1 MRIFKNFGQAL
12 RGLRLNRGNTFLM
25 TLGVMVGIA
34 SLTVIVA
41 IGDGIK
47 IKVLNRIANMG
58 FGPESF
64 SVIAGAGRMFF
75 TSSKNT
81 VSMTLE
87 DAEDLLALPTVRL
100 VVPRQRKRMQII
112 NKKEFTS
119 TRVYGVTPDWQLARG
134 WHLTDGDFLS
144 DSDLDRRKRVVVL
157 GATPVRKLFKGQD
170 DPIGK
175 MVRLQ
180 NQFYEVVGLLEE
192 KGLTES
198 GYDPDDRALI
208 PLTTS
213 MSRLTHETHLH
224 SIKIVTLN
232 PSQVPE
238 TIETV
243 RQVLRRNHNLSVL
256 AADDFRFITPEG
268 IMQWVTESEQALNRM
283 LILISTVSLLV
294 GGIVIMNILLVSIRE
309 RVREIGIRRC
319 FGARRSDIT
328 LQFLF
333 ESVLVSLLG
342 GAMGVGL
349 GLAVSFALKRFDVLP
364 THITVEPFILSFV
377 FCTLI
382 GLIFGIHP
390 ARKAAFLSPEESIR
404 SQ

>member
-1 MRIFKNFGQAL
+1 MRIFKNLIQAL
-12 RGLRLNRGNTFLM
+12 RGLKLNRGNTLLM

-41 IGDGIK
+41 IGIGIK
-47 IKVLNRIANMG
+47 VKVLDRISNLG

-64 SVIAGAGRMFF
+64 SVMAGAGKMFF
-75 TSSKNT
+75 SRSKNT
-81 VSMTLE
+81 TSMSLQ

-119 TRVYGVTPDWQLARG
+119 TRVYGVTPDWQRARG
-134 WHLTDGDFLS
+134 WQVVDGVFLS
-144 DSDLDRRKRVVVL
+144 DTDLDRKKKVVVL
-157 GATPVRKLFKGQD
+157 GATPVRKLFKD
-170 DPIGK
+170 TDPIGK

-180 NQFYEVVGLLEE
+180 NNYYEVIGLLQE

-224 SIKIVTLN
+224 SIKVVTLDA
-232 PSQVPE
+232 SQVPKTME
-238 TIETV
+238 AV
-243 RQVLRRNHNLSVL
+243 KRVLRRNHNLSIL
-256 AADDFRFITPEG
+256 SEDDFRFVTPEG
-268 IMQWVTESEQALNRM
+268 IMEWVTESAQAMNRM

-294 GGIVIMNILLVSIRE
+294 GGIVIMNILLVSISE

-319 FGARRSDIT
+319 FGARKSDIT

-333 ESVLVSLLG
+333 ESILVSLLG
-342 GAMGVGL
+342 GILGILLGL
-349 GLAVSFALKRFDVLP
+349 GISFGLKRFDILP
-364 THITVEPFILSFV
+364 TQVTWEPFVLSFV

-390 ARKAAFLSPEESIR
+390 ARKAALMSPEESIR
-404 SQ
+404 S

>member
-1 MRIFKNFGQAL
+1 MRIFKNFRQAL
-12 RGLRLNRGNTFLM
+12 RGLRLNRGNTLLM
-25 TLGVMVGIA
+25 TIGVMIGIA

-41 IGDGIK
+41 IGFGIK
-47 IKVLNRIANMG
+47 VKVLDRIANLG

-64 SVIAGAGRMFF
+64 SVMAGSGKMFF
-75 TSSKNT
+75 SRSKNIT
-81 VSMTLE
+81 SMSLQ

-112 NKKEFTS
+112 NKKEFTN
-119 TRVYGVTPDWQLARG
+119 TRVYGVTPDWQRARG
-134 WHLTDGDFLS
+134 WHVADGEFLS
-144 DSDLDRRKRVVVL
+144 DSDLDRKRKVVVL
-157 GATPVRKLFKGQD
+157 GATPVRKIFKNE

-180 NQFYEVVGLLEE
+180 NNFYEVIGVLLE

-213 MSRLTHETHLH
+213 MARLTRETHLH
-224 SIKIVTLN
+224 SIKVVTLDA
-232 PSQVPE
+232 SQVPE
-238 TIETV
+238 TMEAVKQI
-243 RQVLRRNHNLSVL
+243 LRRNHSLSIL
-256 AADDFRFITPEG
+256 SEDDFRFITPEG
-268 IMQWVTESEQALNRM
+268 IMEWVTESAQAMNRM

-294 GGIVIMNILLVSIRE
+294 GGVVIMNILLVSIRE

-319 FGARRSDIT
+319 FGARKSDIT

-342 GAMGVGL
+342 GILGIGL
-349 GLAVSFALKRFDVLP
+349 GLDISFGLQRFDIIP
-364 THITVEPFILSFV
+364 TQVTWEPFVLSFV

-390 ARKAAFLSPEESIR
+390 ARKAALMSPEESIR
-404 SQ
+404 S

>member
-1 MRIFKNFGQAL
+1 MRIFKNLRQAL
-12 RGLRLNRGNTFLM
+12 RGLKLNRGNTLLM
-25 TLGVMVGIA
+25 TLGVMIGIA

-41 IGDGIK
+41 LGFGIK
-47 IKVLNRIANMG
+47 VKVLDRISNLG

-64 SVIAGAGRMFF
+64 SVMAGAGKMFF
-75 TSSKNT
+75 SRSKNT
-81 VSMTLE
+81 TSMSLQ
-87 DAEDLLALPTVRL
+87 DAEDLLSLPTVRL

-119 TRVYGVTPDWQLARG
+119 TRVYGVTPDWQRARG
-134 WHLTDGDFLS
+134 WHVVDGVFLS
-144 DSDLDRRKRVVVL
+144 DSDLDRKKKVVVL
-157 GATPVRKLFKGQD
+157 GATPVRKLFKGK

-180 NQFYEVVGLLEE
+180 NNYYEVIGLLQE

-224 SIKIVTLN
+224 SIKVVTLDA
-232 PSQVPE
+232 SQVPKTME
-238 TIETV
+238 AV
-243 RQVLRRNHNLSVL
+243 KRVLRRNHNLSIL
-256 AADDFRFITPEG
+256 SEDDFRFVTPEG
-268 IMQWVTESEQALNRM
+268 IMEWVTESAQAMNRM

-294 GGIVIMNILLVSIRE
+294 GGIVIMNILLVSISE

-319 FGARRSDIT
+319 FGARKSDIT

-333 ESVLVSLLG
+333 ESILVSLLG
-342 GAMGVGL
+342 GILGIGL
-349 GLAVSFALKRFDVLP
+349 GLSISFGLKRLDILP
-364 THITVEPFILSFV
+364 TQVTWEPFVLSFV

-390 ARKAAFLSPEESIR
+390 ARKAALMSPEESIR
-404 SQ
+404 S

>member
-1 MRIFKNFGQAL
+1 MRIFKNFRQAL
-12 RGLRLNRGNTFLM
+12 RGLRLNRGNTLLM
-25 TLGVMVGIA
+25 TIGVMIGIA

-41 IGDGIK
+41 IGFGIK
-47 IKVLNRIANMG
+47 VKVLDRIANMG

-64 SVIAGAGRMFF
+64 SVMAGAGKMFF
-75 TSSKNT
+75 SRSKNT
-81 VSMTLE
+81 TSMSLQ

-112 NKKEFTS
+112 NKKEFTN
-119 TRVYGVTPDWQLARG
+119 TRVYGVTPDWQRARG
-134 WHLTDGDFLS
+134 WHVSDGAFLS
-144 DSDLDRRKRVVVL
+144 DSDLDRKRKVVVL
-157 GATPVRKLFKGQD
+157 GATPVRKLFKNT

-180 NQFYEVVGLLEE
+180 NNFYEVIGVLLE

-198 GYDPDDRALI
+198 GYDPDDRTLI

-213 MSRLTHETHLH
+213 MARLTRETHLH
-224 SIKIVTLN
+224 SIKVVTLDA
-232 PSQVPE
+232 SQVPE
-238 TIETV
+238 TMEAV
-243 RQVLRRNHNLSVL
+243 KHVLRRNHSLSIL
-256 AADDFRFITPEG
+256 SEDDFRFVTPEG
-268 IMQWVTESEQALNRM
+268 IMEWVTESAQAMNRM

-294 GGIVIMNILLVSIRE
+294 GGVVIMNILLVSIRE

-319 FGARRSDIT
+319 FGARKSDIT

-342 GAMGVGL
+342 GILGIGL
-349 GLAVSFALKRFDVLP
+349 GLSICFGLQRFDILP
-364 THITVEPFILSFV
+364 TQVTWEPFVLSFV

-390 ARKAAFLSPEESIR
+390 ARKAALMSPEEAIR
-404 SQ
+404 S

>member
-1 MRIFKNFGQAL
+1 
-12 RGLRLNRGNTFLM
+12 LNRGNTFLM
-25 TLGVMVGIA
+25 TLGVMVGIT

-47 IKVLNRIANMG
+47 VKVLDRIANIG

-75 TSSKNT
+75 TRSKNT
-81 VSMTLE
+81 ISMTLE
-87 DAEDLLALPTVRL
+87 DTEDLLALPTVRL

-112 NKKEFTS
+112 NKREFTS

-134 WHLTDGDFLS
+134 WKIVDGNFLS
-144 DSDLDRRKRVVVL
+144 DSDLDRKKRVVVL
-157 GATPVRKLFKGQD
+157 GATPTRKLFKGK

-180 NQFYEVVGLLEE
+180 NQFYEVIGLLEE

>member
-1 MRIFKNFGQAL
+1 MRIFKNLGQAL
-12 RGLRLNRGNTFLM
+12 RGLRLNLGNTVLM
-25 TLGVMVGIA
+25 TVGVMVGIA

-41 IGDGIK
+41 VGDGIK
-47 IKVLNRIANMG
+47 VKVLNRIANLG

-75 TSSKNT
+75 ARSQNPT
-81 VSMTLE
+81 SMTLE
-87 DAEDLLALPTVRL
+87 DAEDLLALPTVWL
-100 VVPRQRKRMQII
+100 VVPRQRKSMQII
-112 NKKEFTS
+112 NKKEFTN
-119 TRVYGVTPDWQLARG
+119 TRVYGVTPDWQLGRS
-134 WHLTDGDFLS
+134 WKMKDGDFLS
-144 DSDLDRRKRVVVL
+144 DSDFDRRKRVVVL
-157 GATPVRKLFKGQD
+157 GATPAKKLFKGE

-180 NQFYEVVGLLEE
+180 DNYYQVIGLLEE

-198 GYDPDDRALI
+198 GYDPDDRVLI
-208 PLTTS
+208 PLSTS
-213 MSRLTHETHLH
+213 MSRLTHQTHLH
-224 SIKIVTLN
+224 SIKVVTLDA
-232 PSQVPE
+232 SQVPE
-238 TIETV
+238 TMEAV
-243 RQVLRRNHNLSVL
+243 RHILRRNHSLSIF
-256 AADDFRFITPEG
+256 ADDDFRFITPEG
-268 IMQWVTESEQALNRM
+268 IMQWVTEASQALNRM

-328 LQFLF
+328 FQFLF

-342 GAMGVGL
+342 GLMGVGL
-349 GLAVSFALKRFDVLP
+349 GLIISFGLKRFDFLP
-364 THITVEPFILSFV
+364 TYITVEPFILSFV
-377 FCTLI
+377 FCSLV

>member
-1 MRIFKNFGQAL
+1 MRIYKNLGQAL
-12 RGLRLNRGNTFLM
+12 RGLRLNRGNTILM
-25 TLGVMVGIA
+25 TLGVMIGIA

-47 IKVLNRIANMG
+47 IKVLSRIANMG

-64 SVIAGAGRMFF
+64 SVIAGAGKMFF
-75 TSSKNT
+75 SRSKNT
-81 VSMTLE
+81 TSMSLE
-87 DAEDLLALPTVRL
+87 DTEDLLALPTVRL
-100 VVPRQRKRMQII
+100 VVPRQRKRMQVI
-112 NKKEFTS
+112 NKKEFTN
-119 TRVYGVTPDWQLARG
+119 TRIYGVTPDWQLARG
-134 WHLTDGDFLS
+134 WKMQDGEFLS
-144 DSDLDRRKRVVVL
+144 DSDLDRRKRVIVL
-157 GATPVRKLFKGQD
+157 GATPARKLFKSNE
-170 DPIGK
+170 PIGK

-180 NQFYEVVGLLEE
+180 NNYYRVIGLLEE
-192 KGLTES
+192 KGMTES

-213 MSRLTHETHLH
+213 MSRLTHQTYLH
-224 SIKIVTLN
+224 SIKVVALDS
-232 PSQVPE
+232 SQVPE
-238 TIETV
+238 TMEAV
-243 RQVLRRNHNLSVL
+243 RQILRRNHNLS
-256 AADDFRFITPEG
+256 AFADDDFRFITPEG
-268 IMQWVTESEQALNRM
+268 IMLWVTESEQALNRM

-328 LQFLF
+328 FQFLF

-342 GAMGVGL
+342 GLMGVGL
-349 GLAVSFALKRFDVLP
+349 GLAMSFALKRFDILP
-364 THITVEPFILSFV
+364 THITVEPFILAFM
-377 FCTLI
+377 FCSLI

>member
-1 MRIFKNFGQAL
+1 MRIYKNLGQAL
-12 RGLRLNRGNTFLM
+12 RGLRLNRGNTILM
-25 TLGVMVGIA
+25 TLGVMIGIA

-47 IKVLNRIANMG
+47 IKVLSRIANMG

-64 SVIAGAGRMFF
+64 SVIAGAGKMFF
-75 TSSKNT
+75 SRSKNT
-81 VSMTLE
+81 TSMSLE
-87 DAEDLLALPTVRL
+87 DTEDLLALPTVRL
-100 VVPRQRKRMQII
+100 VVPRQRKRMQVI
-112 NKKEFTS
+112 NKKEFTN
-119 TRVYGVTPDWQLARG
+119 TRIYGVTPDWQLARG
-134 WHLTDGDFLS
+134 WKMEDGEFLS
-144 DSDLDRRKRVVVL
+144 DSDLDRRKRVIVL
-157 GATPVRKLFKGQD
+157 GATPARKLFKSNE
-170 DPIGK
+170 PIGK

-180 NQFYEVVGLLEE
+180 NNYYRVIGLLEE
-192 KGLTES
+192 KGMTES

-213 MSRLTHETHLH
+213 MSRLTHQTYLH
-224 SIKIVTLN
+224 SIKVVTLDS
-232 PSQVPE
+232 SQVPE
-238 TIETV
+238 TMEAV
-243 RQVLRRNHNLSVL
+243 RQILRRNHNLSVF
-256 AADDFRFITPEG
+256 AEDDFRFITPEG
-268 IMQWVTESEQALNRM
+268 IMLWVTESEQALDRM

-328 LQFLF
+328 FQFLF

-342 GAMGVGL
+342 GLMGVGL
-349 GLAVSFALKRFDVLP
+349 GLAMSFALKRFDILP
-364 THITVEPFILSFV
+364 THITVEPFILAFM
-377 FCTLI
+377 FCSLI

-404 SQ
+404 S

>member
-1 MRIFKNFGQAL
+1 MRIFKNLIQAL
-12 RGLRLNRGNTFLM
+12 RGLKLNRGNTLLM

-41 IGDGIK
+41 IGFGIK
-47 IKVLNRIANMG
+47 VKVLDRISNLG

-64 SVIAGAGRMFF
+64 SVMAGAGKMFF
-75 TSSKNT
+75 SRSKNT
-81 VSMTLE
+81 TSMSLQ
-87 DAEDLLALPTVRL
+87 DAEDLLSLPTVRL

-119 TRVYGVTPDWQLARG
+119 TRVYGVTPDWQRARG
-134 WHLTDGDFLS
+134 WHVVDGVFLS
-144 DSDLDRRKRVVVL
+144 DSDLDRKKKVVVL
-157 GATPVRKLFKGQD
+157 GATPVRKLFKGK

-180 NQFYEVVGLLEE
+180 NNYYEVIGLLQE

-224 SIKIVTLN
+224 SIKVVTLDS
-232 PSQVPE
+232 SQVPKTME
-238 TIETV
+238 AV
-243 RQVLRRNHNLSVL
+243 KQVLRRNHNLSIL
-256 AADDFRFITPEG
+256 SEDDFRFVTPEG
-268 IMQWVTESEQALNRM
+268 IMEWVTESAQAMNRM

-294 GGIVIMNILLVSIRE
+294 GGVVIMNILLVSISE

-319 FGARRSDIT
+319 FGARKSDIT

-333 ESVLVSLLG
+333 ESILVALLG
-342 GAMGVGL
+342 GILGIGL
-349 GLAVSFALKRFDVLP
+349 GLSISFGLKRFDILP
-364 THITVEPFILSFV
+364 TQVTWEPFVLSFV

-390 ARKAAFLSPEESIR
+390 ARKAALMSPEESIR
-404 SQ
+404 S

>member
-1 MRIFKNFGQAL
+1 MRIFENLGQAL

-25 TLGVMVGIA
+25 TLGVMIGIA

-47 IKVLNRIANMG
+47 VKVLDRIANMG

-75 TSSKNT
+75 TRSKNT

-87 DAEDLLALPTVRL
+87 DAEVLRALPTVRL

-134 WHLTDGDFLS
+134 WNMKDGDFLS
-144 DSDLDRRKRVVVL
+144 DSDLDRKKRVIVL
-157 GATPVRKLFKGQD
+157 GATPTRKLFKGE
-170 DPIGK
+170 DPIGR
-175 MVRLQ
+175 MLRLQ
-180 NQFYEVVGLLEE
+180 NNFYEVIGLLEE

-224 SIKIVTLN
+224 SIKVVTLN

-238 TIETV
+238 TMEAV
-243 RQVLRRNHNLSVL
+243 RQILRRNHNLSVL
-256 AADDFRFITPEG
+256 AADDFRFVTPEG

-342 GAMGVGL
+342 GVMGIGL
-349 GLAVSFALKRFDVLP
+349 GLALSFGLKRFDVLP
-364 THITVEPFILSFV
+364 THMTVEPFILSFV

-382 GLIFGIHP
+382 GLVFGIHP

>member
-1 MRIFKNFGQAL
+1 MRIFKNLGQAL
-12 RGLRLNRGNTFLM
+12 RGLRLNRGNTILM
-25 TLGVMVGIA
+25 TLGVMIGIA

-64 SVIAGAGRMFF
+64 SIIAGAGRMFF
-75 TSSKNT
+75 ARSKNT
-81 VSMTLE
+81 TSMSLQ

-112 NKKEFTS
+112 NKKEFTN

-134 WHLTDGDFLS
+134 WEMTDGNFLS
-144 DSDLDRRKRVVVL
+144 DSDLDRSKRVVVL
-157 GATPVRKLFKGQD
+157 GATPARKLFKGQEA
-170 DPIGK
+170 IGK
-175 MVRLQ
+175 MVRLE
-180 NQFYEVVGLLEE
+180 NNFYEVIGLLEE

-213 MSRLTHETHLH
+213 MSRLTHQTYLH
-224 SIKIVTLN
+224 SIKVVTLDA
-232 PSQVPE
+232 SQVPQTME
-238 TIETV
+238 MV
-243 RQVLRRNHNLSVL
+243 RQVLRHNHNLSVL

-328 LQFLF
+328 FQFLF
-333 ESVLVSLLG
+333 ESILVSMLG
-342 GAMGVGL
+342 GFMGVAL
-349 GLAVSFALKRFDVLP
+349 GLAISFGLQRFDVLP
-364 THITVEPFILSFV
+364 THITMEPFILSFT

-382 GLIFGIHP
+382 GLVFGIHP

-404 SQ
+404 AQ

>member
-1 MRIFKNFGQAL
+1 MRIFNNLIQAL
-12 RGLRLNRGNTFLM
+12 RGLKLNRGNTLLM

-41 IGDGIK
+41 IGFGIK
-47 IKVLNRIANMG
+47 VKVLNRISNMG

-64 SVIAGAGRMFF
+64 SVMAGAGKMFF
-75 TSSKNT
+75 SRSKNT
-81 VSMTLE
+81 TSMSLQ

-119 TRVYGVTPDWQLARG
+119 TRVYGVTPDWQRARG
-134 WHLTDGDFLS
+134 WRVVDGVFLS
-144 DSDLDRRKRVVVL
+144 DSDLDRKKKVVVL
-157 GATPVRKLFKGQD
+157 GATPVRKLFKD
-170 DPIGK
+170 TDPIGK

-180 NQFYEVVGLLEE
+180 NNYYEVIGLLQE

-213 MSRLTHETHLH
+213 ISRLTHETHLH
-224 SIKIVTLN
+224 SIKVVTLDA
-232 PSQVPE
+232 SQVPKTME
-238 TIETV
+238 AV
-243 RQVLRRNHNLSVL
+243 KRVLRRNHNLSIL
-256 AADDFRFITPEG
+256 SEDDFRFVTPEG
-268 IMQWVTESEQALNRM
+268 IMEWVTESAQAMNRM

-294 GGIVIMNILLVSIRE
+294 GGIVIMNILLVSISE

-319 FGARRSDIT
+319 FGARKSDIT

-333 ESVLVSLLG
+333 ESILVSLLG
-342 GAMGVGL
+342 GILGIALGL
-349 GLAVSFALKRFDVLP
+349 GISFGLKRFDILP
-364 THITVEPFILSFV
+364 TQVTWEPFVLSFV

-390 ARKAAFLSPEESIR
+390 ARKAALMSPEESIR
-404 SQ
+404 S

>member
-1 MRIFKNFGQAL
+1 MRVFKNFRQAI

-25 TLGVMVGIA
+25 TIGVMIGIA
-34 SLTVIVA
+34 SLTVIVS
-41 IGDGIK
+41 IGFGIK
-47 IKVLNRIANMG
+47 VKVLDRIANMG

-64 SVIAGAGRMFF
+64 SVMAGAGKMFF
-75 TSSKNT
+75 SRSKNT
-81 VSMTLE
+81 TSMSLQ

-112 NKKEFTS
+112 NKKEFTN
-119 TRVYGVTPDWQLARG
+119 TRVYGVTPDWQRARG
-134 WHLTDGDFLS
+134 WHVADGVFLS
-144 DSDLDRRKRVVVL
+144 DADLDRKRKVVVL
-157 GATPVRKLFKGQD
+157 GATPVRKLFKNA

-180 NQFYEVVGLLEE
+180 NNFYEVIGLLQE

-213 MSRLTHETHLH
+213 MARLTRETHLH
-224 SIKIVTLN
+224 SIKVVTLDA
-232 PSQVPE
+232 SQVLE
-238 TIETV
+238 TMEAV
-243 RQVLRRNHNLSVL
+243 KHVLRRNHNLSIL
-256 AADDFRFITPEG
+256 SEDDFRFVTPEG
-268 IMQWVTESEQALNRM
+268 IMEWVTESAQAMNRM

-294 GGIVIMNILLVSIRE
+294 GGVVIMNILLVSIRE

-319 FGARRSDIT
+319 FGARKSDIT

-342 GAMGVGL
+342 GILGIGL
-349 GLAVSFALKRFDVLP
+349 GLSISFGLQRFDIIP
-364 THITVEPFILSFV
+364 TQVTWEPFVLSFV

-382 GLIFGIHP
+382 GLVFGIHP
-390 ARKAAFLSPEESIR
+390 ARKAALMSPEEAIR
-404 SQ
+404 S

>member
-1 MRIFKNFGQAL
+1 MRIFKNLRQAL
-12 RGLRLNRGNTFLM
+12 RGLRLNRGNTMLM
-25 TLGVMVGIA
+25 TLGVMIGIA

-47 IKVLNRIANMG
+47 IKVLDRITSLG

-64 SVIAGAGRMFF
+64 SVIAGAGRLFF
-75 TSSKNT
+75 ARSRNT
-81 VSMTLE
+81 TSMTLE

-100 VVPRQRKRMQII
+100 VVPHQRKSIQLI

-119 TRVYGVTPDWQLARG
+119 ARVYGVTPDWQLARG
-134 WHLTDGDFLS
+134 WEMKDGEFLS
-144 DSDLDRRKRVVVL
+144 ETDLDRSKRVIVL
-157 GATPVRKLFKGQD
+157 GATPAKKLFKD
-170 DPIGK
+170 EDPVGK
-175 MVRLQ
+175 MVRVQ
-180 NQFYEVVGLLEE
+180 NNFYEVIGLLEE

-213 MSRLTHETHLH
+213 MTRLTHQTYLH
-224 SIKIVTLN
+224 SIKVVALKA
-232 PSQVPE
+232 SQVPE
-238 TIETV
+238 TMEAV
-243 RQVLRRNHNLSVL
+243 RQILRQNHNLSVL
-256 AADDFRFITPEG
+256 AEDDFRFITPEG
-268 IMQWVTESEQALNRM
+268 IMQWVTKSEQALNRM
-283 LILISTVSLLV
+283 LILVSTVSLLV

-328 LQFLF
+328 IQFLF
-333 ESVLVSLLG
+333 ESILVSLLG
-342 GAMGVGL
+342 GIMGVALGL
-349 GLAVSFALKRFDVLP
+349 GVSFGLERLNVIP
-364 THITVEPFILSFV
+364 THITMEPFILSFV
-377 FCTLI
+377 FCSLI

>member
-1 MRIFKNFGQAL
+1 MRIFKNLRQAL
-12 RGLRLNRGNTFLM
+12 RGLKLNRGNTLLM
-25 TLGVMVGIA
+25 TLGVMIGIA

-41 IGDGIK
+41 IGFGIK
-47 IKVLNRIANMG
+47 VKVLDRISNLG

-64 SVIAGAGRMFF
+64 SVMAGAGKMFF
-75 TSSKNT
+75 SRSKNT
-81 VSMTLE
+81 TSMSLQ
-87 DAEDLLALPTVRL
+87 DAEDLLALPTVRI

-119 TRVYGVTPDWQLARG
+119 TRVYGVTPDWQRARG
-134 WHLTDGDFLS
+134 WHVVDGVFLS
-144 DSDLDRRKRVVVL
+144 DSDLDRKKKVVVL
-157 GATPVRKLFKGQD
+157 GATPVRKLFKGR

-180 NQFYEVVGLLEE
+180 NNYYEVIGLLQE

-213 MSRLTHETHLH
+213 MSRLTHENHLH
-224 SIKIVTLN
+224 SIKVVTLDA
-232 PSQVPE
+232 SQVPKTME
-238 TIETV
+238 AV
-243 RQVLRRNHNLSVL
+243 KQVLRRNHNLSIL
-256 AADDFRFITPEG
+256 SEDDFRFVTPEG
-268 IMQWVTESEQALNRM
+268 IMEWVTESAQAMNRM
-283 LILISTVSLLV
+283 LILLSTVSLLV
-294 GGIVIMNILLVSIRE
+294 GGVVIMNILLVSISE

-319 FGARRSDIT
+319 FGARKLDIT

-333 ESVLVSLLG
+333 ESILVSLLG
-342 GAMGVGL
+342 GILGIGL
-349 GLAVSFALKRFDVLP
+349 GLSISFGLKRLDILP
-364 THITVEPFILSFV
+364 TQVTWEPFVLSFV

-390 ARKAAFLSPEESIR
+390 ARKAALMSPEESIR
-404 SQ
+404 S

>member
-1 MRIFKNFGQAL
+1 M
-12 RGLRLNRGNTFLM
+12 NRGNTFLM
-25 TLGVMVGIA
+25 TLGVMIGIT

-47 IKVLNRIANMG
+47 VKVLDRIANIG

-75 TSSKNT
+75 TRSKNT
-81 VSMTLE
+81 ISMTLE

-112 NKKEFTS
+112 NKREFTS

-134 WHLTDGDFLS
+134 WKIVDGNFLS
-144 DSDLDRRKRVVVL
+144 DSDLDRKKRVVVL
-157 GATPVRKLFKGQD
+157 GATPTRKLFKGK

-180 NQFYEVVGLLEE
+180 NQFYEVIGLLEE

-232 PSQVPE
+232 PSQVAE

-268 IMQWVTESEQALNRM
+268 IMEWVTESEQALNRM

>member
-1 MRIFKNFGQAL
+1 MRILKNFRQAL
-12 RGLRLNRGNTFLM
+12 RGLRLNRGNTLLM
-25 TLGVMVGIA
+25 TIGVMIGIA

-41 IGDGIK
+41 IGFGIK

-64 SVIAGAGRMFF
+64 SVMAGAGKMFF
-75 TSSKNT
+75 SRSKNT
-81 VSMTLE
+81 TSMSLQ

-112 NKKEFTS
+112 NKKEFTN
-119 TRVYGVTPDWQLARG
+119 TRVYGVTPDWQRARG
-134 WHLTDGDFLS
+134 WQVSDGVFLS
-144 DSDLDRRKRVVVL
+144 DSDLDRKRKVVVL
-157 GATPVRKLFKGQD
+157 GATPVRKIFKD
-170 DPIGK
+170 EDPIGK

-180 NQFYEVVGLLEE
+180 NNFYVVIGVLLE

-213 MSRLTHETHLH
+213 MARLTRETHLH
-224 SIKIVTLN
+224 SIKVVTLDA
-232 PSQVPE
+232 SQVPE
-238 TIETV
+238 TMEAV
-243 RQVLRRNHNLSVL
+243 KHVLRRNHNLSIL
-256 AADDFRFITPEG
+256 SEDDFRFVTPEG
-268 IMQWVTESEQALNRM
+268 IMEWVTESAQAMNRM

-294 GGIVIMNILLVSIRE
+294 GGVVIMNILLVSIRE
-309 RVREIGIRRC
+309 RVREIGIRRS
-319 FGARRSDIT
+319 FGARKLDIT

-342 GAMGVGL
+342 GILGIGL
-349 GLAVSFALKRFDVLP
+349 GLSICYGLQRFDILP
-364 THITVEPFILSFV
+364 TQVTAEPFVLSFV

-390 ARKAAFLSPEESIR
+390 ARKAALMSPEESIR
-404 SQ
+404 S

>member
-1 MRIFKNFGQAL
+1 
-12 RGLRLNRGNTFLM
+12 M
-25 TLGVMVGIA
+25 TLGVMIGIA

-41 IGDGIK
+41 IGFGIK
-47 IKVLNRIANMG
+47 VKVLDRISNLG

-64 SVIAGAGRMFF
+64 SVMAGAGKMFF
-75 TSSKNT
+75 SRSKNT
-81 VSMTLE
+81 TSMSLQ

-119 TRVYGVTPDWQLARG
+119 TRVYGVTPDWQRARG
-134 WHLTDGDFLS
+134 WHVVDGVFLS
-144 DSDLDRRKRVVVL
+144 DSDLDRKKKVVVL
-157 GATPVRKLFKGQD
+157 GATPVRKLFKD
-170 DPIGK
+170 TDPIGK

-180 NQFYEVVGLLEE
+180 NNYYEVIGLLQE

-213 MSRLTHETHLH
+213 ISRLTHETHLH
-224 SIKIVTLN
+224 SIKVVTLDA
-232 PSQVPE
+232 SQVPKTME
-238 TIETV
+238 AV
-243 RQVLRRNHNLSVL
+243 KRVLRRNHNLSIL
-256 AADDFRFITPEG
+256 SEDDFRFVTPEG
-268 IMQWVTESEQALNRM
+268 IMEWVTESAQAMNRM

-294 GGIVIMNILLVSIRE
+294 GGIVIMNILLVSINE
-309 RVREIGIRRC
+309 RIQEIGIRRC
-319 FGARRSDIT
+319 FGARKSDIT

-333 ESVLVSLLG
+333 ESILVSLLG
-342 GAMGVGL
+342 GIFGIGL
-349 GLAVSFALKRFDVLP
+349 GLGISFGLKRFDILP
-364 THITVEPFILSFV
+364 TQVTWEPFVLSFV

-390 ARKAAFLSPEESIR
+390 ARKAALMSPEESIR
-404 SQ
+404 S

>member
-1 MRIFKNFGQAL
+1 MRILKNFGQAV
-12 RGLRLNRGNTFLM
+12 RGLRLNRGNTLLM
-25 TLGVMVGIA
+25 TIGVMIGIA

-41 IGDGIK
+41 IGFGIK
-47 IKVLNRIANMG
+47 VKVLDRIANMG

-64 SVIAGAGRMFF
+64 SVMAGAGKMFF
-75 TSSKNT
+75 SRSKNT
-81 VSMTLE
+81 TSMSLQ

-119 TRVYGVTPDWQLARG
+119 TRVYGVTPDWQRARG
-134 WHLTDGDFLS
+134 WHVSDGVFLS
-144 DSDLDRRKRVVVL
+144 DSDLDRKRKVVVL
-157 GATPVRKLFKGQD
+157 GATPVRKLFKD
-170 DPIGK
+170 EDPIGK

-180 NQFYEVVGLLEE
+180 NNFYEVIGVLME

-213 MSRLTHETHLH
+213 MARLTRETHLH
-224 SIKIVTLN
+224 SIKVVTLDA
-232 PSQVPE
+232 SQVPE
-238 TIETV
+238 TMEAV
-243 RQVLRRNHNLSVL
+243 KQVLRRNHNLSIL
-256 AADDFRFITPEG
+256 SEDDFRFVTPEG
-268 IMQWVTESEQALNRM
+268 IMEWVTESAQAMNRM

-294 GGIVIMNILLVSIRE
+294 GGVVIMNILLVSIRE

-319 FGARRSDIT
+319 FGARKLDVT

-342 GAMGVGL
+342 GILGIGL
-349 GLAVSFALKRFDVLP
+349 GLSICFGLQRFDILP
-364 THITVEPFILSFV
+364 TQVTVEPFILSFV

-390 ARKAAFLSPEESIR
+390 ARKAALMSPEESIR
-404 SQ
+404 S

>member
-1 MRIFKNFGQAL
+1 MRIFKNLRQAL
-12 RGLRLNRGNTFLM
+12 RGLKLNRGNTLLM
-25 TLGVMVGIA
+25 TLGVMIGIA

-41 IGDGIK
+41 IGFGIK
-47 IKVLNRIANMG
+47 VKVLDRISNLG

-64 SVIAGAGRMFF
+64 SVMAGAGKMFF
-75 TSSKNT
+75 SRSKNT
-81 VSMTLE
+81 TSMSLQ

-119 TRVYGVTPDWQLARG
+119 TRVYGVTPDWQRARG
-134 WHLTDGDFLS
+134 WQVVDGVFLS
-144 DSDLDRRKRVVVL
+144 DTDLDRKKKVVVL
-157 GATPVRKLFKGQD
+157 GATPVRKLFKD
-170 DPIGK
+170 TDPIGK

-180 NQFYEVVGLLEE
+180 NNYYEVIGLLQE

-224 SIKIVTLN
+224 SIKVVTLDA
-232 PSQVPE
+232 SQVPKTME
-238 TIETV
+238 AV
-243 RQVLRRNHNLSVL
+243 KRVLRRNHNLSVL
-256 AADDFRFITPEG
+256 SEDDFRFVTPEG
-268 IMQWVTESEQALNRM
+268 IMEWVTESAQAMNRM
-283 LILISTVSLLV
+283 LILLSTVSLLV
-294 GGIVIMNILLVSIRE
+294 GGVVIMNILLVSISE

-319 FGARRSDIT
+319 FGARKSDIT

-333 ESVLVSLLG
+333 ESILVSLLG
-342 GAMGVGL
+342 GILGIGL
-349 GLAVSFALKRFDVLP
+349 GLSISFGLKRLDILP
-364 THITVEPFILSFV
+364 TQITWEPFVLSFV

-390 ARKAAFLSPEESIR
+390 ARKAALMSPEESIR
-404 SQ
+404 S

>member
-1 MRIFKNFGQAL
+1 M
-12 RGLRLNRGNTFLM
+12 NRGNTFLM
-25 TLGVMVGIA
+25 TLGVMVGIT

-47 IKVLNRIANMG
+47 VKVLDRIANIG

-75 TSSKNT
+75 TRSKNT
-81 VSMTLE
+81 ISMTLE
-87 DAEDLLALPTVRL
+87 DTEDLLALPTVRL

-112 NKKEFTS
+112 NKREFTS

-134 WHLTDGDFLS
+134 WKIVDGNFLS
-144 DSDLDRRKRVVVL
+144 DSDLDRKKRVVVL
-157 GATPVRKLFKGQD
+157 GATPTRKLFKGK

-180 NQFYEVVGLLEE
+180 NQFYEVIGLLEE

>member
-1 MRIFKNFGQAL
+1 MRVFKNFRQAI
-12 RGLRLNRGNTFLM
+12 RGLTLNRSNTLLM
-25 TLGVMVGIA
+25 TIGVMIGIA
-34 SLTVIVA
+34 SLTVIVS
-41 IGDGIK
+41 IGFGIK
-47 IKVLNRIANMG
+47 VKVLDRIANMG

-64 SVIAGAGRMFF
+64 SVMAGAGKMFF
-75 TSSKNT
+75 SRSKNT
-81 VSMTLE
+81 TSMSLQ

-112 NKKEFTS
+112 NKKEFTN
-119 TRVYGVTPDWQLARG
+119 TRVYGVTPDWQRARG
-134 WHLTDGDFLS
+134 WHVADGVFLS
-144 DSDLDRRKRVVVL
+144 DADLDRKRKVVVL
-157 GATPVRKLFKGQD
+157 GATPVRKLFKNA

-180 NQFYEVVGLLEE
+180 NNFYEVIGLLQE

-213 MSRLTHETHLH
+213 MARLTRETHLH
-224 SIKIVTLN
+224 SIKVVTLDA
-232 PSQVPE
+232 SQVPE
-238 TIETV
+238 TMEAV
-243 RQVLRRNHNLSVL
+243 KHVLRRNHNLSIL
-256 AADDFRFITPEG
+256 SEDDFRFVTPEG
-268 IMQWVTESEQALNRM
+268 IMEWVTESAQAMNRM

-294 GGIVIMNILLVSIRE
+294 GGVVIMNILLVSIRE

-319 FGARRSDIT
+319 FGARKSDIT

-342 GAMGVGL
+342 GILGIGL
-349 GLAVSFALKRFDVLP
+349 GLSISFGLQRFDIIP
-364 THITVEPFILSFV
+364 TQVTWEPFVLSFV

-382 GLIFGIHP
+382 GLVFGIHP
-390 ARKAAFLSPEESIR
+390 ARKAALMSPEEAIR
-404 SQ
+404 S

>member
-1 MRIFKNFGQAL
+1 
-12 RGLRLNRGNTFLM
+12 M
-25 TLGVMVGIA
+25 TVGVMIGIA

-41 IGDGIK
+41 IGFGIK
-47 IKVLNRIANMG
+47 VKVLDRIANLG

-64 SVIAGAGRMFF
+64 SVMAGAGQMFF
-75 TSSKNT
+75 SRSKNT
-81 VSMTLE
+81 TSMSLE

-119 TRVYGVTPDWQLARG
+119 TRVYGVTPDWQRARG
-134 WHLTDGDFLS
+134 WHVVDGVFLS
-144 DSDLDRRKRVVVL
+144 DSDLDRKKKVVVL
-157 GATPVRKLFKGQD
+157 GATPVRKLFNGE

-180 NQFYEVVGLLEE
+180 NNFYEVIGLLQE

-213 MSRLTHETHLH
+213 MARLTRETHLH
-224 SIKIVTLN
+224 SIKVVTLDA
-232 PSQVPE
+232 SQVPE
-238 TIETV
+238 TMEAV
-243 RQVLRRNHNLSVL
+243 KQVLRRNHNLSIL
-256 AADDFRFITPEG
+256 SEDDFRFVTPEG
-268 IMQWVTESEQALNRM
+268 IMEWVTESAQAMNRM

-294 GGIVIMNILLVSIRE
+294 GGVVIMNILLVSIRE

-319 FGARRSDIT
+319 FGARKSDIT

-342 GAMGVGL
+342 GILGIGL
-349 GLAVSFALKRFDVLP
+349 GLSISFGLNRFDILP
-364 THITVEPFILSFV
+364 VQVTWEPFVLSFV

-390 ARKAAFLSPEESIR
+390 ARKAALMSPEESIR
-404 SQ
+404 A

>member
-1 MRIFKNFGQAL
+1 M
-12 RGLRLNRGNTFLM
+12 LM
-25 TLGVMVGIA
+25 TLGVMIGIA

-47 IKVLNRIANMG
+47 IKVLDRITSLG

-64 SVIAGAGRMFF
+64 SVMAGAGRLFF
-75 TSSKNT
+75 ARSQNT
-81 VSMTLE
+81 TSMTLE

-100 VVPRQRKRMQII
+100 VVPRQRKSIQLI

-134 WHLTDGDFLS
+134 WEMKDGEFLS
-144 DSDLDRRKRVVVL
+144 ETDLDRSKRVIVL
-157 GATPVRKLFKGQD
+157 GATPAKKLFKD
-170 DPIGK
+170 EDPVGK
-175 MVRLQ
+175 MVRVQ
-180 NQFYEVVGLLEE
+180 NNFYEVIGLLEE

-213 MSRLTHETHLH
+213 MTRLTHQTYLH
-224 SIKIVTLN
+224 SIKVVALKA
-232 PSQVPE
+232 SQVPE
-238 TIETV
+238 TMEAV
-243 RQVLRRNHNLSVL
+243 RQILRQNHNLSVL
-256 AADDFRFITPEG
+256 AEDDFRFITPEG
-268 IMQWVTESEQALNRM
+268 IMQRVTESEQALNRM
-283 LILISTVSLLV
+283 LILVSTVSLLV

-328 LQFLF
+328 IQFLF

-342 GAMGVGL
+342 GIMGVALGL
-349 GLAVSFALKRFDVLP
+349 GVSFGLERLNIIP
-364 THITVEPFILSFV
+364 THITMEPFILSFV
-377 FCTLI
+377 FCSLI

>member
-1 MRIFKNFGQAL
+1 MRIFKNLIQAL
-12 RGLRLNRGNTFLM
+12 RGLKLNRGNTLLM

-41 IGDGIK
+41 IGFGIK
-47 IKVLNRIANMG
+47 VKVLNRISNMG

-64 SVIAGAGRMFF
+64 SVMAGAGKMFF
-75 TSSKNT
+75 SRSKNT
-81 VSMTLE
+81 TSMSLQ

-119 TRVYGVTPDWQLARG
+119 TRVYGVTPDWQRARG
-134 WHLTDGDFLS
+134 WDVVDGVFLS
-144 DSDLDRRKRVVVL
+144 DSDLDRKKKVVVL
-157 GATPVRKLFKGQD
+157 GSTPARKLFKD
-170 DPIGK
+170 TDPIGK

-180 NQFYEVVGLLEE
+180 NNYYEVIGLLQE

-213 MSRLTHETHLH
+213 ISRLTHETHLH
-224 SIKIVTLN
+224 SIKVVTLDA
-232 PSQVPE
+232 SQVPKTME
-238 TIETV
+238 AV
-243 RQVLRRNHNLSVL
+243 KRVLRRNHNLSIL
-256 AADDFRFITPEG
+256 SEDDFRFVTPEG
-268 IMQWVTESEQALNRM
+268 IMEWVTESAQAMNRM

-294 GGIVIMNILLVSIRE
+294 GGIVIMNILLVSISE

-319 FGARRSDIT
+319 FGARKSDIT

-333 ESVLVSLLG
+333 ESILVSLLG
-342 GAMGVGL
+342 GILGIALGL
-349 GLAVSFALKRFDVLP
+349 GISFGLKRFDILP
-364 THITVEPFILSFV
+364 TQVTWEPFVLSFV

-390 ARKAAFLSPEESIR
+390 ARKAALMSP
-404 SQ
+404 

>member
-25 TLGVMVGIA
+25 TLGVMVGIT

-47 IKVLNRIANMG
+47 VKVLDRIANIG

-75 TSSKNT
+75 TRSKNT
-81 VSMTLE
+81 ISMTLE
-87 DAEDLLALPTVRL
+87 DTEDLLALPTVRL

-112 NKKEFTS
+112 NKREFTS

-134 WHLTDGDFLS
+134 WKIVDGNFLS
-144 DSDLDRRKRVVVL
+144 DSDLDRKKRVVVL
-157 GATPVRKLFKGQD
+157 GATPTRKLFKGK

-180 NQFYEVVGLLEE
+180 NQFYEVIGLLEE

-404 SQ
+404 S

>member
-1 MRIFKNFGQAL
+1 MRGYIK
-12 RGLRLNRGNTFLM
+12 M
-25 TLGVMVGIA
+25 TLGVMGGIT

-47 IKVLNRIANMG
+47 VKVLDRIANIG

-75 TSSKNT
+75 TRSKNT
-81 VSMTLE
+81 ISMTVE

-112 NKKEFTS
+112 NKREFTS

-134 WHLTDGDFLS
+134 WKIVDGNFLS
-144 DSDLDRRKRVVVL
+144 DSDLDRKKRVVVL
-157 GATPVRKLFKGQD
+157 GATPTRKLFKGK

-180 NQFYEVVGLLEE
+180 NQFYEVIGLLEE

>member
-1 MRIFKNFGQAL
+1 
-12 RGLRLNRGNTFLM
+12 M
-25 TLGVMVGIA
+25 TLGVMIGIA

-41 IGDGIK
+41 IGFGIK
-47 IKVLNRIANMG
+47 VKVLDRISNLG

-64 SVIAGAGRMFF
+64 SVMAGAGKMFF
-75 TSSKNT
+75 SRSKNT
-81 VSMTLE
+81 TSMSLQ
-87 DAEDLLALPTVRL
+87 DAEDLLSLPTVRL

-119 TRVYGVTPDWQLARG
+119 TRVYGVTPDWQRARG
-134 WHLTDGDFLS
+134 WHVVHGVFLS
-144 DSDLDRRKRVVVL
+144 DSDLDRKKKVVVL
-157 GATPVRKLFKGQD
+157 GATPVRKLFKGR

-180 NQFYEVVGLLEE
+180 NNYYEVIGLLQE

-224 SIKIVTLN
+224 SIKVVTLDS
-232 PSQVPE
+232 SQVPKTME
-238 TIETV
+238 AV
-243 RQVLRRNHNLSVL
+243 KQVLRRNHNLSIL
-256 AADDFRFITPEG
+256 SEDDFRFVTPEG
-268 IMQWVTESEQALNRM
+268 IMEWVTESAQAMNRM
-283 LILISTVSLLV
+283 LILLSTVSLLV
-294 GGIVIMNILLVSIRE
+294 GGVVIMNILLVSISE

-319 FGARRSDIT
+319 FGARKSDIT

-333 ESVLVSLLG
+333 ESILVSLLG
-342 GAMGVGL
+342 GILGIAL
-349 GLAVSFALKRFDVLP
+349 GLVISFGLKRFDILP
-364 THITVEPFILSFV
+364 TQVSWEPFVLSFV

-390 ARKAAFLSPEESIR
+390 ARKAALMSPEESIR
-404 SQ
+404 S

>member
-1 MRIFKNFGQAL
+1 MRIFKNLIQAL
-12 RGLRLNRGNTFLM
+12 RGLKLNRGNTLLM

-41 IGDGIK
+41 IGIGIK
-47 IKVLNRIANMG
+47 VKVLDRISNLG

-64 SVIAGAGRMFF
+64 SVMAGAGKMFF
-75 TSSKNT
+75 SRSKNT
-81 VSMTLE
+81 TSMSLQ

-119 TRVYGVTPDWQLARG
+119 TRVYGVTPDWQRARG
-134 WHLTDGDFLS
+134 WQVVDGVFLS
-144 DSDLDRRKRVVVL
+144 DTDLDRKKNVVLL
-157 GATPVRKLFKGQD
+157 GATPVRKLFKD
-170 DPIGK
+170 TDPIGK

-180 NQFYEVVGLLEE
+180 NNYYEVIGLLQE

-224 SIKIVTLN
+224 SIKVVTLDA
-232 PSQVPE
+232 SQVPKTME
-238 TIETV
+238 AV
-243 RQVLRRNHNLSVL
+243 KRVLRRNHNLSIL
-256 AADDFRFITPEG
+256 SEDDFRFVTPEG
-268 IMQWVTESEQALNRM
+268 IMEWVTESAQAMNRM

-294 GGIVIMNILLVSIRE
+294 GRIVIMNILLVSISE

-319 FGARRSDIT
+319 FGARKSDIT

-333 ESVLVSLLG
+333 ESILVSLLG
-342 GAMGVGL
+342 GILGIGL
-349 GLAVSFALKRFDVLP
+349 GLSISFGLKRLDILP
-364 THITVEPFILSFV
+364 TQVTWEPFVLSFV

-390 ARKAAFLSPEESIR
+390 ARKAALMSPEESIR
-404 SQ
+404 S